1 MPIVSTVF
9 RLSTITL
16 TLLSMSL
23 MCAAQEKKIAY
34 GILLDNTGS
43 MRPQFSVVNELGKA
57 IVHQIHDY
65 GPVSLFDFHS
75 EGRRPGTNAVAT
87 LRLEASQ
94 DEPLLNRAIDNL
106 YVEGGQTTLLDAVEF
121 IEQAL
126 NRSMPDTNKIIILI
140 TDGEDRTST
149 TDQKKLIKQLKEK
162 KIAVF
167 AVGLVQQL
175 DDESGLIRLSPSA
188 RAIELLKSITK
199 DTGGCVVFP
208 KSDRVQVEKVL
219 TELAL
224 PSS

>member
-75 EGRRPGTNAVAT
+75 ERRPGTNAVAT

-175 DDESGLIRLSPSA
+175 DDESGLIRLSPRA

-199 DTGGCVVFP
+199 DTGGRVVFP

>member
-1 MPIVSTVF
+1 M
-9 RLSTITL
+9 
-16 TLLSMSL
+16 
-23 MCAAQEKKIAY
+23 
-34 GILLDNTGS
+34 
-43 MRPQFSVVNELGKA
+43 
-57 IVHQIHDY
+57 
-65 GPVSLFDFHS
+65 
-75 EGRRPGTNAVAT
+75 
-87 LRLEASQ
+87 
-94 DEPLLNRAIDNL
+94 
-106 YVEGGQTTLLDAVEF
+106 EGGQTTLLDAVEF

-175 DDESGLIRLSPSA
+175 DDESGLIRLSPRA
-188 RAIELLKSITK
+188 RAIELLRSITK
-199 DTGGCVVFP
+199 DTGGRVVFP